1 MELLDFNRIKLVIDW
16 SCGNGIL
23 TKKLKDRSLEAIEID
38 LSPEFLAAA
47 RKQYSGA
54 IRAFTT
60 DLDNRHRR
68 GPTH

>member
-1 MELLDFNRIKLVIDW
+1 MELLDFNRIKSVIDR

-47 RKQYSGA
+47 RKQYPDIDFISG
-54 IRAFTT
+54 
-60 DLDNRHRR
+60 
-68 GPTH
+68 